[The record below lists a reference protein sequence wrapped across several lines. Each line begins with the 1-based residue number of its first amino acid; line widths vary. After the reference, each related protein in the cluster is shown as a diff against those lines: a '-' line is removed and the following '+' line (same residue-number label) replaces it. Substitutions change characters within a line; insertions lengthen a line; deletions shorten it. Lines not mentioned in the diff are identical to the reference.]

1 MEMLRLT
8 QSSAGT
14 ERSVVIDCSDLLSD
28 FLTVGTRDTD
38 DYYPWFEAVFHPDNM
53 ACNIGK

>member
-1 MEMLRLT
+1 MC
-8 QSSAGT
+8 SAW
-14 ERSVVIDCSDLLSD
+14 LSG

>member
-1 MEMLRLT
+1 MN
-8 QSSAGT
+8 SASLPAQVADYSGQN
-14 ERSVVIDCSDLLSD
+14 CSDGKLVLA
-28 FLTVGTRDTD
+28 VGTRDTD